1 MNLKLAWRNL
11 WRNKRRSMIT
21 IASIAFAVFF
31 ACLMM
36 SMQLGSYSK
45 MIENAVSFQT
55 GYLQVQDSAYWQEKS
70 LENTFVSG
78 DSLLS
83 EIEKPEGV
91 STVVPRLQSFAL
103 ASYRSQTK
111 GVMVIGMDPE
121 REDQMTRA
129 KSKLVRGSYLD
140 QDDKGVL
147 VSEGL
152 ASYLGIDVGDTLVM
166 ISQGYHGINAAGKY
180 AIQGIVKFPSPEMN
194 NQLVY
199 MPLAEAQWFYGA
211 ENRLT
216 ALALMVDEPEQV
228 EQVSQQLRASLPAQY
243 EVMNWRE
250 MMPELVQSIELDY
263 VSGMIM
269 LYILYVVIG
278 FGIFGT
284 FLMMTNERRYEF
296 GILISIGMQRLRL
309 QWVMLSEIVLMG
321 LIGVAAGI
329 LMSSPLIFYFHANP
343 ILMTGEY
350 ADLYAQFGMEP
361 VLPFSVDPSIFL
373 RQAIVVFIM
382 AMIIGIYPV
391 IAIQKLDPATAIRE

>member
-55 GYLQVQDSAYWQEKS
+55 GYLQVQDSAYWQEKT
-70 LENTFVSG
+70 LDNTFVSG

-83 EIEKPEGV
+83 EIEKPEGI
-91 STVVPRLQSFAL
+91 SIVVPRLQSFAL

-121 REDQMTRA
+121 REDRMTRA
-129 KSKLVRGSYLD
+129 KSKLVRGTYLD
-140 QDDKGVL
+140 RDDKGVL

-152 ASYLGIDVGDTLVM
+152 ASYLGVDAGDTLVM

-216 ALALMVDEPEQV
+216 ALALMVEEPEQV
-228 EQVSQQLRASLPAQY
+228 AQVSQQLRASLPAQF

-321 LIGVAAGI
+321 LIGVVVGI

-350 ADLYAQFGMEP
+350 AELYAQFGMEP
-361 VLPFSVDPSIFL
+361 VLPFSIDPSIFF

-391 IAIQKLDPATAIRE
+391 IAIQKLDPATAMRE

>member
-55 GYLQVQDSAYWQEKS
+55 GYLQVQDSAYWQEKT
-70 LENTFVSG
+70 LDNTFVSG

-83 EIEKPEGV
+83 EIEKPEGI
-91 STVVPRLQSFAL
+91 SIVVPRLQSFAL

-121 REDQMTRA
+121 REDRMTRA
-129 KSKLVRGSYLD
+129 KSKLVRGTYLD
-140 QDDKGVL
+140 RDDKGVL

-152 ASYLGIDVGDTLVM
+152 ASYLGVDAGDTLVM

-216 ALALMVDEPEQV
+216 ALALMVNKPEQV
-228 EQVSQQLRASLPAQY
+228 AQVSQQLRASLPAQF

-321 LIGVAAGI
+321 LIGVVVGI

-350 ADLYAQFGMEP
+350 AELYAQFGMEP
-361 VLPFSVDPSIFL
+361 VLPFSIDPSIFF

-391 IAIQKLDPATAIRE
+391 IAIQKLDPATAMRE

>member
-55 GYLQVQDSAYWQEKS
+55 GYLQVQDSAYWQEKT
-70 LENTFVSG
+70 LDNTFVSG

-83 EIEKPEGV
+83 EIEKPEGI
-91 STVVPRLQSFAL
+91 SIVVPRLQSFAL

-121 REDQMTRA
+121 REDRMTRA
-129 KSKLVRGSYLD
+129 KSKLVRGTYLD
-140 QDDKGVL
+140 RDDKGVL

-152 ASYLGIDVGDTLVM
+152 ASYLGIDAGDTLVM

-216 ALALMVDEPEQV
+216 ALALMVNKPEQV
-228 EQVSQQLRASLPAQY
+228 AQVSQQLRASLPAQF

-321 LIGVAAGI
+321 LIGVVVGI

-350 ADLYAQFGMEP
+350 AELYAQFGMEP
-361 VLPFSVDPSIFL
+361 VLPFSIDPSIFF

-391 IAIQKLDPATAIRE
+391 IAIQKLDPATAMRE

>member
-1 MNLKLAWRNL
+1 
-11 WRNKRRSMIT
+11 MIT